1 MDDIQKRFLLFLIG
15 CMGTRSLLAIVAK
28 MTPISYLPILG
39 YIALIP
45 AIGFIYLFLSGARTT
60 GAETFGA
67 KIWWN
72 NLRPVHALLYIL
84 FAYAAI
90 NKNKNAWFV
99 LAVDVLIGLI
109 SFLTHHYM
117 EGNFSKLSEGL

>member
-1 MDDIQKRFLLFLIG
+1 MNDIQKRFLLFLVG
-15 CMGTRSLLAIVAK
+15 CMGARSLLAVVAK

-45 AIGFIYLFLSGARTT
+45 AIGFIYLFLSGERTT
-60 GAETFGA
+60 GLGTFGG

-72 NLRPVHALLYIL
+72 NLRPVHATMYIL

-90 NKNKNAWFV
+90 NKNPNAWLI
-99 LAVDVLIGLI
+99 LAVDVLLGLF

-117 EGNFSKLSEGL
+117 EGNFEKLFK

>member
-1 MDDIQKRFLLFLIG
+1 MDDIKKRFLLFLIG
-15 CMGTRSLLAIVAK
+15 CMGTRSILAIVAK
-28 MTPISYLPILG
+28 MTPVAYLPILG

-90 NKNKNAWFV
+90 NKNPNAWFV
-99 LAVDVLIGLI
+99 LAVDVLLGLF

-117 EGNFSKLSEGL
+117 EGNFAKLN

>member
-1 MDDIQKRFLLFLIG
+1 MNDIQKRFLLFLIG
-15 CMGTRSLLAIVAK
+15 CIGTRSFLAIVAK
-28 MTPISYLPILG
+28 TTPISYLPILG

-60 GAETFGA
+60 GVETFGA

-90 NKNKNAWFV
+90 NKNPNAWII
-99 LAVDVLIGLI
+99 LAVDVLIGLV
-109 SFLTHHYM
+109 SFLAHHYM
-117 EGNFSKLSEGL
+117 AGNFLHLFAF

>member
-1 MDDIQKRFLLFLIG
+1 MNNIQKRFLLFLVG
-15 CMGTRSLLAIVAK
+15 CIGTRTLLAIVAK
-28 MTPISYLPILG
+28 MISVRYLPILG

-45 AIGFIYLFLSGARTT
+45 AIGFIYLFLSGARKT
-60 GAETFGA
+60 GSETFGA

-72 NLRPVHALLYIL
+72 NLRPVHALVYIL

-90 NKNKNAWFV
+90 SKNKDAWII
-99 LAVDVLIGLI
+99 LAIDVIIGLV

-117 EGNFSKLSEGL
+117 EGNFAKLME